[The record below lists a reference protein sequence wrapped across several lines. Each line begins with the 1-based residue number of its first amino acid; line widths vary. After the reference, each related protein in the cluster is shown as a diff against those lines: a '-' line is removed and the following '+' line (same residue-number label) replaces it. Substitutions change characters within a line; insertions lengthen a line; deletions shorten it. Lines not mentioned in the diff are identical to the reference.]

1 MATAPALRGTLD
13 DLPLPDV
20 LALLAR
26 TNATGQLRVGGPHG
40 GSLWLG
46 DGEVYAASTEGG
58 PSMWDSFVRTGTV
71 SGAGWDAATA
81 ALSEGGG
88 SLADALV
95 RWGGADPSAVARV
108 LHERV
113 VTSVFE
119 LMLEPSAPF
128 EFLPDERHP
137 AGRYLG
143 FAVEHVLDAVHQR
156 LATWKEIAAS
166 IPSTAVVARMRPELP
181 GGVADVTVT
190 APEWHVLAA
199 LDGRRSVAEVVRS
212 LGMSAFDVCAV
223 LHRLIVAGAVDVVD
237 RDTGPAGGAG
247 GRPPGR

>member
-20 LALLAR
+20 LTLLAR
-26 TNATGQLRVGGPHG
+26 SRATGHLHVRGEHG
-40 GSLWLG
+40 GSLWLDEG
-46 DGEVYAASTEGG
+46 DLYAASTDGG

-71 SGAGWDAATA
+71 TSAGWDTATA
-81 ALSEGGG
+81 AVAEAGG
-88 SLADALV
+88 SFADALV

-113 VTSVFE
+113 VTSVFD
-119 LMLEPSAPF
+119 LMLRPGAPF
-128 EFLPDERHP
+128 EFVADERHP

-143 FAVEHVLDAVHQR
+143 FGVHEVLDTVAQR
-156 LATWKEIAAS
+156 LATWREIAKS
-166 IPSTAVVARMRPELP
+166 IPSTAVVARIRSELP
-181 GGVADVTVT
+181 TGVHDVTVT

-199 LDGRRSVAEVVRS
+199 LDGRRTVAEVVRS

-223 LHRLIVAGAVDVVD
+223 LHRLIVGGAVEVLD
-237 RDTGPAGGAG
+237 RDPGAAASGP